1 MIKIG
6 EQEIIKE
13 AEKFKGMNLQNQ
25 WCILLCNL
33 YDWSHIIKQKKLI
46 FFVSSLNRIITINYK
61 KTSSNYA

>member
-33 YDWSHIIKQKKLI
+33 YD
-46 FFVSSLNRIITINYK
+46 
-61 KTSSNYA
+61 